1 MMLER
6 SVRENARKSF
16 SQNQNN
22 TVCLYNL
29 QTVAVSWRNMLK
41 LYTHLKHNTWHDI
54 KLKE

>member
-1 MMLER
+1 MMLKR

-29 QTVAVSWRNMLK
+29 QTVAVSRRNMLK